1 MEKNTLITIFVFFLL
16 SNQLYKIF
24 WEILKALL
32 YLYAI
37 VIGLNYI
44 NPAVAG
50 TLKKYLSFILQF
62 DKNIFQIVLSN
73 ISNEIMKFVGN
84 KNINLLKDNIRNAT
98 NIDLPQVQFEKNIP
112 QKQEEQ
118 YQYQEQYQEQEQEEQ
133 YQEQEEQ

>member
-50 TLKKYLSFILQF
+50 TLRKYLSFILQF
-62 DKNIFQIVLSN
+62 DQNIFQILLSN
-73 ISNEIMKFVGN
+73 ISSEIIKFFGDKIPKIN
-84 KNINLLKDNIRNAT
+84 FNIN
-98 NIDLPQVQFEKNIP
+98 VEK
-112 QKQEEQ
+112 QKEEQ
-118 YQYQEQYQEQEQEEQ
+118 LKEDQLKEEQ
-133 YQEQEEQ
+133 LKVD

>member
-1 MEKNTLITIFVFFLL
+1 MEKNTLITIFIFFLL

-50 TLKKYLSFILQF
+50 TLKKYLSFVLQF
-62 DKNIFQIVLSN
+62 DQNIFQIILSN
-73 ISNEIMKFVGN
+73 ISGELKKFFGN
-84 KNINLLKDNIRNAT
+84 NNINNIK
-98 NIDLPQVQFEKNIP
+98 LPQFENIINDN
-112 QKQEEQ
+112 KEIEEE
-118 YQYQEQYQEQEQEEQ
+118 YQENQEME
-133 YQEQEEQ
+133 

>member
-1 MEKNTLITIFVFFLL
+1 MEKNTLITIFIFFLL

-62 DKNIFQIVLSN
+62 DQNIFQVLLSN
-73 ISNEIMKFVGN
+73 ITGEIKKFFGD
-84 KNINLLKDNIRNAT
+84 NLPIMNNNRTIT
-98 NIDLPQVQFEKNIP
+98 LPQFEKSLIN
-112 QKQEEQ
+112 EEQ
-118 YQYQEQYQEQEQEEQ
+118 EMEEQEMEEQ
-133 YQEQEEQ
+133 